1 MTMRHLAILTAGVI
15 LIAANDHAGA
25 GVVTPAGI
33 SRSDQSS
40 IVLVQDKQKSETL
53 TQRVKR
59 KWKNLTGYKF
69 EVACP
74 ILIPLNYSTCTET
87 GKDREDARAK
97 CASKNPFCY
106 VTEASRR

>member
-1 MTMRHLAILTAGVI
+1 MAKHHLAILTAGVV
-15 LIAANDHAGA
+15 LIAASVPAGA
-25 GVVTPAGI
+25 GVGSPAGL
-33 SRSDQSS
+33 SRSDHSS
-40 IVLVQDKQKSETL
+40 VIFVQEKRKSETL

-59 KWKNLTGYKF
+59 NWKNLVGYKF

-97 CASKNPFCY
+97 CSSKNPFCY
-106 VTEASRR
+106 ITEASRR

>member
-1 MTMRHLAILTAGVI
+1 MHHLAILTAGVV
-15 LIAANDHAGA
+15 LIAASTHADA
-25 GVVTPAGI
+25 GVVSPAGL
-33 SRSDQSS
+33 SRSDFSS
-40 IVLVQDKQKSETL
+40 VILVQEKRKSETL

-59 KWKNLTGYKF
+59 NWKNLVGYKF

-97 CASKNPFCY
+97 CSSKNPFCY